1 MFSSRYYYE
10 NFYSLGKRPP
20 EPNEP
25 ERRSGQS
32 QVSCDQYDMGSCRAY
47 GIPSLSL
54 IDVLSISIDEWNYNH
69 LLKYRNVNH
78 NLI

>member
-1 MFSSRYYYE
+1 MVNSTIVSLTIILIYFQRYYYE

-25 ERRSGQS
+25 EHKPGQA

-47 GIPSLSL
+47 GNHFSFVLHPP
-54 IDVLSISIDEWNYNH
+54 LSIH
-69 LLKYRNVNH
+69 LIFFR
-78 NLI
+78 